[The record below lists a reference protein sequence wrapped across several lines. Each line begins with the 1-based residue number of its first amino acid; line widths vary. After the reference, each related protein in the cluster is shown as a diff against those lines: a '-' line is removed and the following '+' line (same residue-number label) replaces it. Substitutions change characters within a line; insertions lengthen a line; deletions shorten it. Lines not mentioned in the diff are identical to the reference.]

1 MSATAGAPPLRPVA
15 GPSAL
20 GGELRRF
27 WQLTWLLAV
36 TEFRLRFFG
45 SALGYFWQLARPLLL
60 FGVLYVVFTQ
70 VVKFGVEPIKHYPV
84 YLLMALV
91 VYQGF
96 AEATSRSVQV
106 VVTRENLVR
115 KVHFPRLVIP
125 LSVVLTSCFN
135 LALNLVAVFAF
146 VLISGIEPRLEWLW
160 VPVLLVPLVALASGV
175 AMLLSALFVRF
186 RDVSP
191 IYEVVLQVLFYGTPI
206 FYSVE
211 TVPESVQTAYMCNP
225 LAAIIEQLR
234 HAVIDPQAPSAAEA
248 IGGAAWLLIPVGI
261 VVGLFALGFWVF
273 NREAPRVAEEL

>member
-1 MSATAGAPPLRPVA
+1 MSATAEAPLRPVA

-20 GGELRRF
+20 GGDLRRF
-27 WQLTWLLAV
+27 WELTWLLAV

-45 SALGYFWQLARPLLL
+45 SVLGYLWQLARPLML
-60 FGVLYVVFTQ
+60 FGVLYVIFTQ
-70 VVKFGVEPIKHYPV
+70 VVKFGVEPIAHYPV

-91 VYQGF
+91 VFQGF
-96 AEATSRSVQV
+96 AEATSRSVQM

-160 VPVLLVPLVALASGV
+160 LPVLLVPLVALAAGV
-175 AMLLSALFVRF
+175 AMLLSALYVRF

-211 TVPESVQTAYMCNP
+211 TVPDSVQTAYMCNP

-234 HAVIDPQAPSAAEA
+234 HAIVDPQAPTAAEA
-248 IGGAAWLLIPVGI
+248 IGGAAWLLVPAGI
-261 VVGLFALGFWVF
+261 VVVLFALGFWVF

>member
-1 MSATAGAPPLRPVA
+1 MSATAEAPLRPVA

-20 GGELRRF
+20 GGDLRRF
-27 WQLTWLLAV
+27 WELTWLLAV

-45 SALGYFWQLARPLLL
+45 SVLGYLWQLARPLML
-60 FGVLYVVFTQ
+60 FGVLYVIFTQ
-70 VVKFGVEPIKHYPV
+70 VVKFGVEPIAHYPV

-91 VYQGF
+91 VFQGF
-96 AEATSRSVQV
+96 AEATSRSVQM

-160 VPVLLVPLVALASGV
+160 LPVLLVPLVALAAGV
-175 AMLLSALFVRF
+175 AMLLSALYVRF

-211 TVPESVQTAYMCNP
+211 TVPGSVQTAYMCNP

-234 HAVIDPQAPSAAEA
+234 HAIVDPQAPTAAEA
-248 IGGAAWLLIPVGI
+248 IGGAAWLLVPAGI
-261 VVGLFALGFWVF
+261 VVVLFALGFWVF